1 MNRTLFFGVLPL
13 CVFISAALVSAAPMR
28 PVAVSPGAPQSVALI
43 GQRCPS
49 FSWGAVDGAI
59 SFEVVV
65 YELPEGDEQ
74 TEEAAPVIQNTL
86 PGTALSWTPPLD
98 QCFEPGRAYVWF
110 VLSEDELGESEWS
123 EGRYF
128 KVDEAPTLEEVADAM
143 RVLRSYL
150 AESPSTAELL
160 DSLDLRD
167 AEGTMAESEP
177 DKEKAGF
184 ADSGVNQPLA
194 LVSGKSGIRAE
205 VPDGT
210 GVTYGVVGVSNST
223 SGAGLAAQNTAGGA
237 DLILDGSAPALVTE
251 SGLVRSSPS
260 ALTFNFQNTGGGTMG
275 LQVDGVA
282 VGDITAV
289 GPGSGLS
296 GGGSSGSVALSV
308 ASGGITTSHVANDSL
323 TGLDIQNRSVGGSK
337 FRFIYAVGV
346 ECMGEC
352 WDSTL
357 AQICDVASSGSVPIA
372 VDSTHGWGA
381 TGSGCGGDN
390 LCATLA
396 QANRSMT
403 LDFFCSDGSGWDCV
417 VYCMNP

>member
-1 MNRTLFFGVLPL
+1 MKRPMFLAVLPVSIL
-13 CVFISAALVSAAPMR
+13 ISSAAVSATPKR
-28 PVAVSPGAPQSVALI
+28 PIAVSPGAPQSVALI
-43 GQRCPS
+43 GQRCPT
-49 FSWGAVDGAI
+49 FSWGSVEGAI
-59 SFEVVV
+59 RFKVVV
-65 YELPEGDEQ
+65 YELPEENELS
-74 TEEAAPVIQNTL
+74 EEAVPVIQNTL
-86 PGTALSWTPPLD
+86 PGTAFSWTPPLD
-98 QCFEPGRAYVWF
+98 QCLESGRAYVWF
-110 VLSEDELGESEWS
+110 VLAQDEFGYEEWS
-123 EGRYF
+123 EGRNF
-128 KVDEAPTLEEVADAM
+128 MVDEAPSLEEVADAL

-150 AESPSTAELL
+150 DQSPSVAG
-160 DSLDLRD
+160 SLDPLELRD
-167 AEGTMAESEP
+167 VEEMLTKPEP
-177 DKEKAGF
+177 GKEKAGN
-184 ADSGVNQPLA
+184 ADSRVNQPFA

-237 DLILDGSAPALVTE
+237 DLILDGAAPALVTE
-251 SGLVRSSPS
+251 SGLVRNSPS

-275 LQVDGVA
+275 LQVDGTA
-282 VGDITAV
+282 VGDITTVSA
-289 GPGSGLS
+289 GSGLS

-308 ASGGITTSHVANDSL
+308 TSGGITSSHVANESL
-323 TGLDIQNRSVGGSK
+323 TGLDIQDRSVGGTK

-357 AQICDVASSGSVPIA
+357 AQICDVASSGSIPIA
-372 VDSTHGWGA
+372 VDSTHGWSA

-396 QANRSMT
+396 QVNRFMT
-403 LDFFCSDGSGWDCV
+403 LDYFSSDGSGWDCV